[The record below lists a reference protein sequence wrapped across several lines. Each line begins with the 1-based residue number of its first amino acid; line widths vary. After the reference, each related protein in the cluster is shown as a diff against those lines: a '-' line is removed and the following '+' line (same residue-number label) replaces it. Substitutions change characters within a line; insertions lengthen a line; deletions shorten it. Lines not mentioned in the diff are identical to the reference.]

1 MRPPKHPNLRSRA
14 GQILRSALAA
24 VYLSAIVGCAAE
36 SPYNQ
41 QTSAPDTIRVL
52 AYNIH
57 HGEGMDDSL
66 DLDRIAALIR
76 EVDPDLVAL
85 QEVDSAAGR
94 TGRVDQATEL
104 GRLTGLNSVFGAFM
118 PYDGGAYGMAVL
130 SRWQI
135 VESANLRLPDGE
147 EPRTSLAVAVE
158 VPNSKRK
165 LRFVGIH
172 FYRTED
178 ERLAQA
184 QTLEQALGN
193 DTVPTILA
201 GDFNSTP
208 GSEVMGHLEIGWKV
222 LAKGEDNFTFSSFD
236 PEREIDFVLV
246 RPVSVFQV
254 IRQDVL
260 DEPVAS
266 DHRPVL
272 VDLVIRN

>member
-1 MRPPKHPNLRSRA
+1 
-14 GQILRSALAA
+14 
-24 VYLSAIVGCAAE
+24 
-36 SPYNQ
+36 
-41 QTSAPDTIRVL
+41 
-52 AYNIH
+52 
-57 HGEGMDDSL
+57 MDDSL